1 MSEPARTVNAIEIKD
16 LSFRYKS
23 DTKEKNPLALE
34 NISLNVK
41 KGEFIVIMGP
51 SGAGKSTLA
60 NCLNGLVPHFQR
72 GDYDGEV
79 KVGDL
84 IVKEEKV
91 GRMSKE
97 IGLVFQDFEAQLFS
111 TNTMLELAFGP
122 ENFGVPREE
131 IHRRIIDVLDTVQL
145 KGFEER
151 QPSTLSGGQK
161 QRLAIGS
168 ILATQPD
175 IICMDEPTTDLDP
188 VGKMGIFKIA
198 RHLHAD
204 SEFTLLI
211 IEHETE
217 EALHA
222 DRLILM
228 ENGKVLRDGQ
238 PGQILKEIELTDR
251 IGIQSLQIPKFFKD
265 HLNTGDAELPLT
277 PDEGLDSFKK
287 MNLSLDESAYKALLK
302 KDSDRESAYGEVLID
317 VRDLIHVYPN
327 GNKALKGVSLTV
339 RKGEFLA
346 VLGHNGSGKTT
357 MVKHFNGLL
366 SPSEGDILVRDCNT
380 RDSSIFEIGKTVGYV
395 FQNPDHQI
403 FSDTVF
409 EEVSFSPKLRGC
421 TQEEIDVRV
430 AEALKAVGMEGTE
443 EEDPFSMTK
452 GQRQRIA
459 VASVLSAK
467 PELIIL
473 DEPTTGLDYKEQRQM
488 MELIRNLNEQGHTI
502 IMITHT
508 MWVVAEYAHKVAVVK
523 DGEMSMY
530 GNTRDV
536 FRDEETLMES
546 YLKTPH
552 IVNLSNKLGKTVL
565 SVDEFKSCVQVSGS
579 PAAAEKKEN

>member
-1 MSEPARTVNAIEIKD
+1 MSSTANAIEIKD

-23 DTKEKNPLALE
+23 ETAEKNPLALE
-34 NISLNVK
+34 NISMDVK

-72 GDYDGEV
+72 GEYEGEV
-79 KVGDL
+79 KVGEL
-84 IVKEEKV
+84 IVKNEKV

-131 IHRRIIDVLDTVQL
+131 IHSRITEVLKTVQL
-145 KGFEER
+145 EGFEGR

-168 ILATQPD
+168 ILATKPE

-198 RHLHAD
+198 KHLHSD

-228 ENGKVLRDGQ
+228 ENGV
-238 PGQILKEIELTDR
+238 ILKDGIPRDILKNIGLTDK
-251 IGIQSLQIPKFFKD
+251 IGIQSLQVPKFFND
-265 HLNTGDAELPLT
+265 HLKTDSADLPMT
-277 PDEGLDSFKK
+277 PEEGFTAFQKMGISMNDE
-287 MNLSLDESAYKALLK
+287 AYENLLK
-302 KDSDRESAYGEVLID
+302 ADEQREASYGEVLID
-317 VRDLIHVYPN
+317 VEDLVHVYPN
-327 GNKALKGVSLTV
+327 QNKALKGVSLQI

-357 MVKHFNGLL
+357 LVKHFNGLL
-366 SPSEGDILVRDCNT
+366 SPSEGNIIVGGRNT
-380 RDSSIFEIGKTVGYV
+380 RESTIFEIGKTVGYV

-421 TQEEIDVRV
+421 SKEEIKIRV
-430 AEALKAVGMEGTE
+430 TEALKAVGMEGSE

-488 MELIRNLNEQGHTI
+488 MELIQNLNKQGHTI

-508 MWVVAEYAHKVAVVK
+508 MWVVAEYAHRVAVIK

-530 GNTRDV
+530 GKTRDV
-536 FRDEETLMES
+536 FKDEDTLMES

-552 IVNLSNKLGKTVL
+552 IVNLSNKLGKTIL
-565 SVDEFKSCVQVSGS
+565 SVDELKSCVRGDLS
-579 PAAAEKKEN
+579 

>member
-1 MSEPARTVNAIEIKD
+1 MSSAANAIEIRN

-23 DTKEKNPLALE
+23 ETSEKNPLALD
-34 NISLNVK
+34 NINLDIK

-60 NCLNGLVPHFQR
+60 NCLNGLIPHFQR
-72 GDYDGEV
+72 GEYEGEV
-79 KVGDL
+79 KVDEL
-84 IVKEEKV
+84 IVKNEKV

-122 ENFGVPREE
+122 ENFGVPRKE
-131 IHRRIIDVLDTVQL
+131 IHRRILDVLKTVQL
-145 KGFEER
+145 EGFEER

-168 ILATQPD
+168 ILATEPE

-198 RHLHAD
+198 QHLHSK

-228 ENGKVLRDGQ
+228 ENGVVLKDGS
-238 PGQILKEIELTDR
+238 PREILKEVALTDK

-265 HLNTGDAELPLT
+265 HLNTASSSLPMT
-277 PDEGLDSFKK
+277 PEEGYEAFNKQGISIDEKAYNTILEA
-287 MNLSLDESAYKALLK
+287 DET
-302 KDSDRESAYGEVLID
+302 REASYGEVLID
-317 VRDLIHVYPN
+317 VKDLVHVYPN
-327 GNKALKGVSLTV
+327 GNKALKGVSIQV
-339 RKGEFLA
+339 HKGEFLA

-366 SPSEGDILVRDCNT
+366 SPSKGDIIVREKNT
-380 RDSSIFEIGKTVGYV
+380 KESSIFEIGKTVGYV

-421 TQEEIDVRV
+421 SREEIQERV
-430 AEALKAVGMEGTE
+430 TEALKAVGMEGTE

-467 PELIIL
+467 PEVIIL

-488 MELIRNLNEQGHTI
+488 MELIQNLNQKGHTI

-530 GNTRDV
+530 GRTRDV
-536 FRDEETLMES
+536 FKDEDTLMES

-565 SVDEFKSCVQVSGS
+565 SVNEMKSCVK
-579 PAAAEKKEN
+579 AAAEKTVSTGIGE

>member
-1 MSEPARTVNAIEIKD
+1 MSSAANAIEIRD

-23 DTKEKNPLALE
+23 ETSEKNPLALD
-34 NISLNVK
+34 NINLDIK

-60 NCLNGLVPHFQR
+60 NCLNGLIPHFQR
-72 GDYDGEV
+72 GEYEGEV
-79 KVGDL
+79 KVDEL
-84 IVKEEKV
+84 IVKNEKV

-122 ENFGVPREE
+122 ENFGVPRKE
-131 IHRRIIDVLDTVQL
+131 IHRRILEVLKTVQL
-145 KGFEER
+145 EGFEER

-168 ILATQPD
+168 ILATEPE

-198 RHLHAD
+198 RHLHSK

-228 ENGKVLRDGQ
+228 ENGIVLKDGSPRD
-238 PGQILKEIELTDR
+238 ILKEVALTDR
-251 IGIQSLQIPKFFKD
+251 IGIQSLQVPKFFKD
-265 HLNTGDAELPLT
+265 HLKAETATLPMTPEEGYEAFNKLGISIDEEAYNTILKA
-277 PDEGLDSFKK
+277 DET
-287 MNLSLDESAYKALLK
+287 
-302 KDSDRESAYGEVLID
+302 REASYGEVLID
-317 VRDLIHVYPN
+317 VKDLVHVYPN
-327 GNKALKGVSLTV
+327 GNKALKGVSIQV

-366 SPSEGDILVRDCNT
+366 SPSEGDIIVRDKNT
-380 RDSSIFEIGKTVGYV
+380 KESSIFEIGKTVGYV

-421 TQEEIDVRV
+421 SKEEIRERV
-430 AEALKAVGMEGTE
+430 TEALKAVGMEGTE

-467 PELIIL
+467 PEVIIL

-488 MELIRNLNEQGHTI
+488 MELIRNLNQKGHTI

-530 GNTRDV
+530 GRTRDV
-536 FRDEETLMES
+536 FKDEDTLMES

-565 SVDEFKSCVQVSGS
+565 SVDEMKSCVN
-579 PAAAEKKEN
+579 AAAEKTVSAGIGE

>member
-1 MSEPARTVNAIEIKD
+1 VSSTANAIEIRD

-23 DTKEKNPLALE
+23 ETDEKNPLALE
-34 NISLNVK
+34 NISIDVK

-72 GDYDGEV
+72 GEYEGEV
-79 KVGDL
+79 KVGEL
-84 IVKEEKV
+84 IVKNEKV

-122 ENFGVPREE
+122 ENFGVPRKE
-131 IHRRIIDVLDTVQL
+131 IHRRITDVLKTVQL
-145 KGFEER
+145 EGFEGR

-168 ILATQPD
+168 ILATKPE

-198 RHLHAD
+198 KHLHSD

-228 ENGKVLRDGQ
+228 ENGVILKDGKPRD
-238 PGQILKEIELTDR
+238 ILKEIGLTDK
-251 IGIQSLQIPKFFKD
+251 IGIQSLQVPKFFSE
-265 HLNTGDAELPLT
+265 HLKTDSADLPMT
-277 PDEGLDSFKK
+277 PEEGFAAFQ
-287 MNLSLDESAYKALLK
+287 SLDISMDNTAYEKLQKA
-302 KDSDRESAYGEVLID
+302 DQEREASYGEVLIE
-317 VRDLIHVYPN
+317 VKDLVHVYPN
-327 GNKALKGVSLTV
+327 QNKALKGVSMQV

-357 MVKHFNGLL
+357 LVKHFNGLL
-366 SPSEGDILVRDCNT
+366 SPTEGEIIVGGKNSKEST
-380 RDSSIFEIGKTVGYV
+380 IFEIGKTVGYV

-421 TQEEIDVRV
+421 SKEEIKERV
-430 AEALKAVGMEGTE
+430 TEALLAVGMEGTE

-488 MELIRNLNEQGHTI
+488 MELIQNLNKKGHTI

-508 MWVVAEYAHKVAVVK
+508 MWVVAEYAHRVAVIK

-530 GNTRDV
+530 GKTREV
-536 FRDEETLMES
+536 FKDEDTLMES

-552 IVNLSNKLGKTVL
+552 IVNLSNKLGKTIL
-565 SVDEFKSCVQVSGS
+565 SVDELKSCI
-579 PAAAEKKEN
+579 KEI

>member
-1 MSEPARTVNAIEIKD
+1 MSSAANAIEIRD

-23 DTKEKNPLALE
+23 ETSEKNPLALD
-34 NISLNVK
+34 NINLDIK
-41 KGEFIVIMGP
+41 KGEFVVIMGP

-60 NCLNGLVPHFQR
+60 NCLNGLIPHFQR
-72 GDYDGEV
+72 GEYEGEV
-79 KVGDL
+79 KVDEL
-84 IVKEEKV
+84 IVKNEKV

-131 IHRRIIDVLDTVQL
+131 IHRRILDVLKTVQL
-145 KGFEER
+145 EGFEER

-168 ILATQPD
+168 ILATEPE

-198 RHLHAD
+198 RHLHSK

-228 ENGKVLRDGQ
+228 ENGIVLKDGRPRD
-238 PGQILKEIELTDR
+238 ILKEVALTDR
-251 IGIQSLQIPKFFKD
+251 IGIQSLQVPKFFKD
-265 HLNTGDAELPLT
+265 HLKAETATLPMTPEEGYEAFNKLGISIDEEAYNTILKA
-277 PDEGLDSFKK
+277 DET
-287 MNLSLDESAYKALLK
+287 
-302 KDSDRESAYGEVLID
+302 REASYGEVLID
-317 VRDLIHVYPN
+317 VKDLVHVYPN
-327 GNKALKGVSLTV
+327 GNKALRGVSIQV

-366 SPSEGDILVRDCNT
+366 SPSEGDIIVRDKNT
-380 RDSSIFEIGKTVGYV
+380 KESSIFEIGKTVGYV

-421 TQEEIDVRV
+421 SKEEIRERV
-430 AEALKAVGMEGTE
+430 TEALKAVGMEGTE

-467 PELIIL
+467 PEVIIL

-488 MELIRNLNEQGHTI
+488 MELIRNLNQKGHTI

-530 GNTRDV
+530 GRTRDV
-536 FRDEETLMES
+536 FKDEDTLMES

-565 SVDEFKSCVQVSGS
+565 SVDEMKSCVN
-579 PAAAEKKEN
+579 AAAEKTVSAGIGE